1 MTFANLQLLIN
12 QAYSNFSDDYI
23 KRKRMGANEKY
34 SIKNL
39 FLIKVVYKTL
49 MNQDGDET
57 IDILSKEQIQDI
69 IKLFNKYSNSTI
81 QVEYD

>member
-12 QAYSNFSDDYI
+12 QAYSNFCDDYI
-23 KRKRMGANEKY
+23 KRKRMGASEKY

-57 IDILSKEQIQDI
+57 VDILSKEQIQDI